1 MSLLNRYSFIS
12 LCFSLLLWPGLAF
25 SGVDEEQ
32 SAQEERDPIVW
43 KISFEGNEN
52 YAGIV
57 LREVIAAETPSFWQK
72 LFRKYDEFMLNET
85 ELRRDRIRIMR
96 YYERRG
102 YSDVD
107 VQFEINEGNKEW
119 KKKVLFT
126 ISEGEPIRIS
136 NVDIEIDADSATRE
150 ELRNSQSFVR
160 NVERQEFA
168 EGKIYQT
175 IRRPDVEGRFLE
187 VMENEGYPWPEVNI
201 EANVDSLAK
210 TTDVKVIATPGPKS
224 YFTNF
229 TLEGDLSVSENVVLR
244 ETGIKEGDVYDRR
257 RLQDAQRQ
265 IFGHHLFRF
274 ASITLPE
281 QPQDSTL
288 DMRIRVRENPLRSV
302 QASVG
307 FGREEL
313 LRGQLTWQHRNISGN
328 GHRLGITGRG
338 SFIEQ
343 RFGVDYLVPYVFNT
357 RSSFVASPFGERRL
371 EPAFEIVR
379 AGITN
384 SLIYQIE
391 RNLTA
396 TASYE
401 YTVNEELSRQE
412 DADLPENMLEY
423 NVSSLSFSGYF
434 AEELSRDP
442 RGWVIQPSAEFSGT
456 FGEATYTFQKMF
468 LDVRHYLSLTESTTL
483 AGRINTGTI
492 FYTQSEDLPSNIR
505 FFSGGTNSVRGWS
518 RQSLG
523 PKRVVRD
530 EDGNFDGF
538 VPIGGRTLLN
548 MNLEIRQE
556 IPFLPGFGVATFLD
570 GGQVW
575 ESLSNLD
582 DRPLQF
588 GAGGG
593 IRYQSPIGPVR
604 VDIAYKINPFD
615 EDLDRFNGQDLG
627 NEWSR
632 IGIHFSIGQAF

>member
-1 MSLLNRYSFIS
+1 MVI
-12 LCFSLLLWPGLAF
+12 AEAI
-25 SGVDEEQ
+25 EEQ
-32 SAQEERDPIVW
+32 SIQEERVPIIWNVN
-43 KISFEGNEN
+43 FEGNEN
-52 YAGIV
+52 YSSIV
-57 LREVIAAETPSFWQK
+57 LRQVIAAEAPSFWHK
-72 LFRKYDEFMLNET
+72 LIRRYDDYRFNET
-85 ELRRDRIRIMR
+85 EVRRDRIRLIR

-107 VQFEINEGNKEW
+107 VQYEITEENKEW
-119 KKKVLFT
+119 KKNILFT
-126 ISEGEPIRIS
+126 INEGEPIRITS
-136 NVDIEIDADSATRE
+136 VEVEIEADSTTQE
-150 ELRNSQSFVR
+150 ELRNSRSFLR

-187 VMENEGYPWPEVNI
+187 VMENEGYPWPEVEI
-201 EANVDSLAK
+201 QADVDSLAK
-210 TTDVKVIATPGPKS
+210 TAEIRVMAIPGTKS
-224 YFTNF
+224 YFSNF
-229 TLEGDLSVSENVVLR
+229 SVEGEISVPERVLIR
-244 ETGIKEGDVYDRR
+244 ETGINEGDVYDRR
-257 RLQDAQRQ
+257 KLQEAQRQ

-274 ASITLPE
+274 ASITIPE

-288 DMRIRVRENPLRSV
+288 DIRIRVRENSRRTI
-302 QASVG
+302 QASIG

-313 LRGQLTWQHRNISGN
+313 VRGQLMWQHRNISGT

-343 RFGVDYLVPYVFNT
+343 RFGVDYLIPYVFNT
-357 RSSFVASPFGERRL
+357 RSSFVASPFGQRRL
-371 EPAFEIVR
+371 EPAFEIIR

-401 YTVNEELSRQE
+401 YTINEEVSRKV
-412 DADLPENMLEY
+412 DASLPDNMLEF

-456 FGEATYTFQKMF
+456 FGEATFTFQKLT
-468 LDVRHYLSLTESTTL
+468 LDVRHYLTLTRSTTL

-492 FYTQSEDLPSNIR
+492 FYNQTEELPSNIR
-505 FFSGGTNSVRGWS
+505 FFTGGTNSVRGWT
-518 RQSLG
+518 RQNLG
-523 PKRVVRD
+523 PKRVLRD
-530 EDGNFDGF
+530 ENGDFDGF

-548 MNLEIRQE
+548 MNLELRQE
-556 IPFLPGFGVATFLD
+556 IPFLPGFGIASFLD

-575 ESLSNLD
+575 ETFVNLD
-582 DRPLQF
+582 ERPLQF

-593 IRYQSPIGPVR
+593 VRYQSPIGPIR
-604 VDIAYKINPFD
+604 VDVAYKINPFD
-615 EDLDRFNGQDLG
+615 EDLNRFNGEDLG
-627 NEWSR
+627 NRWSR

>member
-1 MSLLNRYSFIS
+1 MFI
-12 LCFSLLLWPGLAF
+12 SLLLWPGTAF
-25 SGVDEEQ
+25 AGVDEERFI
-32 SAQEERDPIVW
+32 QEENDPIIWSV
-43 KISFEGNEN
+43 SFEGNTN
-52 YAGIV
+52 YSGIV
-57 LREVIAAETPSFWQK
+57 LREVIAAEAPSFWKK
-72 LFRKYDEFMLNET
+72 LIRKYDEYWFNET
-85 ELRRDRIRIMR
+85 ELRRDRIRLMR

-102 YSDVD
+102 FADVD
-107 VQFEINEGNKEW
+107 VQYEVSEGNKEW
-119 KKKVLFT
+119 KKKVKF
-126 ISEGEPIRIS
+126 IINEGEPIRIT
-136 NVDIEIDADSATRE
+136 NVDVEIEADSETEE
-150 ELRNSQSFVR
+150 ELRNSRSFIR

-175 IRRPDVEGRFLE
+175 IRRIDVEGRFLE
-187 VMENEGYPWPEVNI
+187 VMENEGFPWPEVDI
-201 EANVDSLAK
+201 QADIDSLAK
-210 TTDVKVIATPGPKS
+210 TADVKVVATPGPKS
-224 YFTNF
+224 YFSDF
-229 TLEGDLSVSENVVLR
+229 ILEGDLSVEDRIVLR
-244 ETGIKEGDVYDRR
+244 EMGIKQGDVFDSRK
-257 RLQDAQRQ
+257 LQEAQRQ

-274 ASITLPE
+274 ASITIPE

-288 DMRIRVRENPLRSV
+288 DIRIRVRENPLRSV
-302 QASVG
+302 LASVG

-328 GHRLGITGRG
+328 GHRLGVTGRG

-343 RFGVDYLVPYVFNT
+343 RFGVDYLIPYVFNT
-357 RSSFVASPFGERRL
+357 RSSFVASPFGQRRL
-371 EPAFEIVR
+371 EPAFEIIR
-379 AGITN
+379 AGVNN

-401 YTVNEELSRQE
+401 YTINEEISRQE
-412 DADLPENMLEY
+412 DADLPDNMLGY

-456 FGEATYTFQKMF
+456 FGEASYTFQKIT
-468 LDVRHYLSLTESTTL
+468 LDVRHYLSLTRSTTL

-492 FYTQSEDLPSNIR
+492 FYNQFEDLPSNIR

-518 RQSLG
+518 RQNLG
-523 PKRVVRD
+523 PKRVVRN
-530 EDGNFDGF
+530 EDGNFEGY

-556 IPFLPGFGVATFLD
+556 IPFLSGFGIASFID

-575 ESLSNLD
+575 ESLTRLE

-593 IRYQSPIGPVR
+593 IRYQSPIGPIR
-604 VDIAYKINPFD
+604 VDVAYKINPFD
-615 EDLDRFNGQDLG
+615 EDLDRFEGQDIG

>member
-1 MSLLNRYSFIS
+1 MQ
-12 LCFSLLLWPGLAF
+12 
-25 SGVDEEQ
+25 D
-32 SAQEERDPIVW
+32 ERDPIIWSV
-43 KISFEGNEN
+43 SFEGNEN
-52 YAGIV
+52 YSGIV
-57 LREVIAAETPSFWQK
+57 LREVIAAEAPSFWKK
-72 LFRKYDEFMLNET
+72 LIRRYDEFRFNET
-85 ELRRDRIRIMR
+85 ELRRDRIRLIR

-107 VQFEINEGNKEW
+107 VQFEVTEGNKEW
-119 KKKVLFT
+119 KKKIKFV
-126 ISEGEPIRIS
+126 ISEGEPIRIT
-136 NVDIEIDADSATRE
+136 NVDVEVEADPETEE
-150 ELRNSQSFVR
+150 ELRNSRSFLR
-160 NVERQEFA
+160 NVERQAFA

-175 IRRPDVEGRFLE
+175 IRRVDVEGRFLE
-187 VMENEGYPWPEVNI
+187 VMENEGYPWPEVEI
-201 EANVDSLAK
+201 QADVDSLAK
-210 TTDVKVIATPGPKS
+210 TADIKVIANPGSKS
-224 YFTNF
+224 YFSNF
-229 TLEGDLSVSENVVLR
+229 TLEGDLSVEERIVLR
-244 ETGIKEGDVYDRR
+244 ETGIKEGEVYDSRK
-257 RLQDAQRQ
+257 LQVAQRQ

-274 ASITLPE
+274 ASINIPE

-288 DMRIRVRENPLRSV
+288 DIRIRVRENPLRSV
-302 QASVG
+302 LASVG

-343 RFGVDYLVPYVFNT
+343 RFGVDYLIPYVFNT

-371 EPAFEIVR
+371 EPSFEIIR
-379 AGITN
+379 AGVTN

-401 YTVNEELSRQE
+401 YTVNEEISRQA
-412 DADLPENMLEY
+412 DADLPDNMLGY

-442 RGWVIQPSAEFSGT
+442 RGWIIQPAAELSGT
-456 FGEATYTFQKMF
+456 FGEASFTFQKVTF
-468 LDVRHYLSLTESTTL
+468 EVRHYLSLTRSTTL
-483 AGRINTGTI
+483 ASRVNMGTI
-492 FYTQSEDLPSNIR
+492 FYNKAEDLPSNIR

-518 RQSLG
+518 RQNLG

-530 EDGNFDGF
+530 EDGNFEGY
-538 VPIGGRTLLN
+538 VPIGGRALLN
-548 MNLEIRQE
+548 LNLEVRQE
-556 IPFLPGFGVATFLD
+556 IPFLRGFGIASFID

-575 ESLSNLD
+575 ESPTSLE

-593 IRYQSPIGPVR
+593 LRYQSPIGPLRIDV
-604 VDIAYKINPFD
+604 AYKLNPFD